1 MRLGLARRP
10 ASAHAAGPDSGA
22 VAVAGSRL
30 RLGVVRT
37 TVLTASL
44 LVGLGGLTGCGG
56 SGGDGSQAAPTKP
69 LAQVRS
75 QLAAI
80 AGIGQGR
87 STVVTASGA
96 SVDLYSAPTDTQ
108 PSSTLASPNQ
118 NGVKRVFLVQAKLP
132 GWWQVMLPVAPN
144 GSTGWVQ
151 ADQVTAS
158 ETPYRIV
165 VSRGQHSLK
174 VLKDGAPIAEEPV
187 AIGTTDTPT
196 PGGRFYLMELLQPR
210 NPKGAY
216 GPYAFGLNGFST
228 SMTSFDGHEP
238 VIGIHGTNEPKL
250 IGKDVSHGC
259 IRMNNDA
266 ITRLAQT
273 VPLGTPVDITV

>member
-10 ASAHAAGPDSGA
+10 ASASAHAAGPDAG
-22 VAVAGSRL
+22 VVAGSRL

-56 SGGDGSQAAPTKP
+56 SGGDGSQAAPTNLSP
-69 LAQVRS
+69 QVRS

-87 STVVTASGA
+87 STVVTASGT

-158 ETPYRIV
+158 ETSYRIV